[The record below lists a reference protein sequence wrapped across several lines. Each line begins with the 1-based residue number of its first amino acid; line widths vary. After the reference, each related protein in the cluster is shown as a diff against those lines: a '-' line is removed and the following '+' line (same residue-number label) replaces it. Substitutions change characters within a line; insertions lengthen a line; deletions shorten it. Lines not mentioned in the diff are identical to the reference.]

1 MRLVQQALEQIFER
15 RNKPGAFR
23 VDNGEPFGSPSTDTA
38 PPLSLWL
45 IAHDIDV
52 IWNKPRCPQMN
63 GVVEHLQDTSCRWAE
78 IYQCGSHEELQQ
90 RLDQEAFVQR
100 QHFPVTRLQNK
111 TRLEAFP
118 DLEKS
123 DRVWEPRSFC
133 PSRVYQFLSQRTF
146 NRKVSTNGQIQHA
159 GQRIGG
165 LAKFKHLY
173 VQLKFNNKDL
183 HWEIYHDYKPVK
195 RIDAANHLSP
205 ERLLNLSV
213 YQ

>member
-1 MRLVQQALEQIFER
+1 MRLVQQALEEVFER
-15 RNKPGAFR
+15 RNKPGAVR

-52 IWNKPRCPQMN
+52 IWNKPRCPRMN
-63 GVVEHLQDTSCRWAE
+63 GVVERMQDTSCRWAE
-78 IYQCGSHEELQQ
+78 IYRCGSYEELQQ
-90 RLDQEAFVQR
+90 RLDREAVVQR
-100 QHFPVTRLQNK
+100 RHFPVTRLKNK

-123 DRVWEPRSFC
+123 GRLWEPRAFC
-133 PSRVYQFLSQRTF
+133 PNRVYEFLSKRTF
-146 NRKVSTNGQIQHA
+146 TRKVSSNGQIQHA

-165 LAKFKHLY
+165 LSKFKCFY
-173 VQLKFNNKDL
+173 VQVKFNPHDL
-183 HWEIYHDYKPVK
+183 HWEIYHDYMCVK
-195 RIDAANHLSP
+195 RLAAADKLSA

>member
-1 MRLVQQALEQIFER
+1 
-15 RNKPGAFR
+15 
-23 VDNGEPFGSPSTDTA
+23 VDNGEPFGSPANDST

-78 IYQCGSHEELQQ
+78 IHQCATLEELQQ
-90 RLDQEAFVQR
+90 RLDHEALVQR

-111 TRLEAFP
+111 TRSEEFP

-123 DRVWEPRSFC
+123 NRHWKPAEFAPK
-133 PSRVYQFLSQRTF
+133 RVYDFLAKKTF
-146 NRKVSTNGQIQHA
+146 TRKVSISGQIKHF
-159 GQRIGG
+159 GQRMGG
-165 LAKFKHLY
+165 FSKYIKLN
-173 VQLKFNNKDL
+173 VQLRLNPKDL
-183 HWEIYHDYKPVK
+183 HWEVYHDYKCIK
-195 RIDAANHLSP
+195 RICAADTISA

-213 YQ
+213 FQ